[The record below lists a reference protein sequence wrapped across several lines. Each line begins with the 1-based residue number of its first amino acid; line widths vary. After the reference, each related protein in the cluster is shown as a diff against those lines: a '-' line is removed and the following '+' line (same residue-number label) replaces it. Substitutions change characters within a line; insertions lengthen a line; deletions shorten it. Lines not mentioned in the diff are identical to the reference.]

1 MNVSESGNDEHTEG
15 DAMTREDIAKERAL
29 KMHDLALSVVRSKGV
44 TKLEGS
50 TTVLEYRYGLLLIQY
65 RSGKGELDVWFD
77 RRVLSVERFAW
88 KPQIM
93 RYTPGDWERHLVE
106 AAKVAA

>member
-1 MNVSESGNDEHTEG
+1 
-15 DAMTREDIAKERAL
+15 MTREDVATERAL
-29 KMHDLALSVVRSKGV
+29 KMHDLALSVVRWKGV

-50 TTVLEYRYGLLLIQY
+50 TTVLEYRYRMLLIQY
-65 RSGKGELDVWFD
+65 RSGQGALDVWFN

-88 KPQIM
+88 KPQII
-93 RYTPGDWERHLVE
+93 RYTPGDWEHHLIE

>member
-1 MNVSESGNDEHTEG
+1 
-15 DAMTREDIAKERAL
+15 MTREDIATERAL

-50 TTVLEYRYGLLLIQY
+50 TTVLEYRYGRLLIQY
-65 RSGKGELDVWFD
+65 RSGKGELDVWFE

-88 KPQIM
+88 KPQIT
-93 RYTPGDWERHLVE
+93 RYTPGDWEGHLIE

>member
-1 MNVSESGNDEHTEG
+1 
-15 DAMTREDIAKERAL
+15 MTTERAL
-29 KMHDLALSVVRSKGV
+29 KMHDLALSVVRSRGV

-50 TTVLEYRYGLLLIQY
+50 TTVLEYRYGRLMIQY
-65 RSGKGELDVWFD
+65 RSGKGELDVWFE

-88 KPQIM
+88 KPQII
-93 RYTPGDWERHLVE
+93 RYTPGDWECLLIN

>member
-1 MNVSESGNDEHTEG
+1 MTEH
-15 DAMTREDIAKERAL
+15 AIKL
-29 KMHDLALSVVRSKGV
+29 HDLALSVVRSKGV

-50 TTVLEYRYGLLLIQY
+50 STVLEDRYGRLLIQY
-65 RSGKGELDVWFD
+65 RSGKGELDVWFE

-93 RYTPGDWERHLVE
+93 RYVPGDWEHHLIN

>member
-1 MNVSESGNDEHTEG
+1 
-15 DAMTREDIAKERAL
+15 MTREDIATERAL

-44 TKLEGS
+44 TRLEGS
-50 TTVLEYRYGLLLIQY
+50 TTVLEYRYGRLMIQY
-65 RSGKGELDVWFD
+65 RSGKGALDVWFE

-88 KPQIM
+88 KPQII
-93 RYTPGDWERHLVE
+93 RYTPGNWEHHLIN